1 MFQDRKGKGD
11 FGWEWRRLC
20 SLVLMQIREFQRER
34 KKEIQRERERERERK
49 TFCFRGEEQD
59 KVRGILILSL
69 PLRLFN
75 FL

>member
-34 KKEIQRERERERERK
+34 KKEIQRERERERERLSVSGERSK
-49 TFCFRGEEQD
+49 T
-59 KVRGILILSL
+59 
-69 PLRLFN
+69 RLEGS
-75 FL
+75 